1 VKGADV
7 IDIVHIHPMLV
18 HFPIVLFLL
27 AIAAQLLTLVR
38 GQDLTERACLPSI
51 GLSALLLGG
60 LAAVVAAVFG
70 DIALDH
76 AVDLGFPKGP
86 LETHQT
92 FGLTTTWLFVALA
105 ALQAV
110 AWWRRIP
117 LKAARGWIV
126 ALAGVVGCLFLL
138 ATAYYG
144 GNLVYKIGVNVD
156 AVKPAA
162 EHQQGAQ

>member
-1 VKGADV
+1 V

-18 HFPIVLFLL
+18 HFPIVLFLV
-27 AIAAQLLTLVR
+27 AIATQLLALVR
-38 GQDLTERACLPSI
+38 GQDLTERACLPQV
-51 GLSALLLGG
+51 GLVALVLGAVG
-60 LAAVVAAVFG
+60 ALAAAFFG

-76 AVDLGFPKGP
+76 AVELGFPKGP
-86 LETHQT
+86 LETHQD

-105 ALQAV
+105 VLQAL

-117 LKAARGWIV
+117 LKAGRGWSV
-126 ALAGVVGCLFLL
+126 ALVGAAGCVILL
-138 ATAYYG
+138 LTAYHG

-162 EHQQGAQ
+162 GHPPGAQ